1 MSLPFVSSQQES
13 TTECLYV
20 ALETLADVL
29 RCLNVIINIR
39 TSFTS
44 SPTHSPTPTIINNEQ
59 SCGHAFPRF
68 AHSQDEMGAAAIT
81 EALEAANMPT
91 DVPTGLFV
99 GECKGGGVG
108 RTY

>member
-1 MSLPFVSSQQES
+1 MFVRSLGNARGRASM
-13 TTECLYV
+13 
-20 ALETLADVL
+20 LERDYYYSHL
-29 RCLNVIINIR
+29 
-39 TSFTS
+39 FTS

-99 GECKGGGVG
+99 GECRGGGVG